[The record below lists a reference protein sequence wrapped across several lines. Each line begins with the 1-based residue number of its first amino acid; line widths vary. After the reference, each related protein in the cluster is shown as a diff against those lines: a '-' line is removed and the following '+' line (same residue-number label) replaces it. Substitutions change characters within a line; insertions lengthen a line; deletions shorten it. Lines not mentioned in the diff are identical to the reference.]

1 VRAVIQVNDLH
12 KQFNPP
18 DGTVAVDGVS
28 FTVEGGEIFSLL
40 GPNGAGKT
48 TTISMLSC
56 LLRPTGGEAW
66 VAGSSIID
74 EPRQV
79 RDHLGVVPQEVALYY
94 DLNGRENLRF
104 WGRMYGLGSDEL
116 ERRINEVLDLIGLA
130 ERQKDRVADYSG
142 GMKRRLNIG
151 VALLHRPEV
160 LFLDEPTVGID
171 PQSRRSILDGIK
183 DLNSAGMTVLY
194 TTHYMEEAQEIS
206 DRIGIMDHGRMVNCG
221 THAELVRLVGEETRV
236 NVSVEGGP
244 EKVAKRWEGLAG
256 VRILSREGSDLR
268 LLVKDAQ
275 DAIPRLFQQAERAGS
290 RLTAITVEE
299 PDLEDV
305 FLHLTGRE
313 LRD

>member
-1 VRAVIQVNDLH
+1 VRAVIQVNDLR

-66 VAGSSIID
+66 VAGSSIIE

-79 RDHLGVVPQEVALYY
+79 RDHLGVVPQEVALYL

-104 WGRMYGLGSDEL
+104 WGRMYRLSGDDL
-116 ERRINEVLDLIGLA
+116 ERRIDEVLDLIGLA
-130 ERQKDRVADYSG
+130 ERQRDRVADYSG

-236 NVSVEGGP
+236 NVSIDGGP

>member
-1 VRAVIQVNDLH
+1 MSAVIRVNDLH

-79 RDHLGVVPQEVALYY
+79 REHLGVVPQEVALYH

-104 WGRMYGLGSDEL
+104 WGRMYRLGSDEL
-116 ERRINEVLDLIGLA
+116 ERRIDEVLDLIGLA
-130 ERQKDRVADYSG
+130 ERQKDRVAEYSG

-151 VALLHRPEV
+151 VALLHRPQV

-171 PQSRRSILDGIK
+171 PQSRRSILDGIR

-221 THAELVRLVGEETRV
+221 THAELVKLVGEETRV
-236 NVSVEGGP
+236 NVSVDGGL

-256 VRILSREGSDLR
+256 VRILSREGSEVR

-275 DAIPRLFQQAERAGS
+275 DAIPRLFQQAEKAGS

>member
-1 VRAVIQVNDLH
+1 MRAVIQVNDLH

>member
-1 VRAVIQVNDLH
+1 MSAVIQVNDLH

-28 FTVEGGEIFSLL
+28 FTVAGGEIFSLL

-79 RDHLGVVPQEVALYY
+79 RDHLGVVPQEVALYL

-104 WGRMYGLGSDEL
+104 WGRMYRLGSDEL
-116 ERRINEVLDLIGLA
+116 ERRIDEVLDLIGLA

-171 PQSRRSILDGIK
+171 PQSRRSILDGIR

-221 THAELVRLVGEETRV
+221 THAELVKLVGEETRV
-236 NVSVEGGP
+236 NVSVEGDP

-256 VRILSREGSDLR
+256 VRMLSREGSDVR
-268 LLVKDAQ
+268 LLVKDSQ